1 MRERE
6 REGGSASL
14 AGVDAYIHSLPDR
27 RTNRAW
33 VGCASQDSRPEEAL
47 RTITMAATDIEL
59 LQGAQLR
66 LEQQQMTLQSEMH
79 RMEEALTAK
88 LDALLAASGNAP
100 GRGREEQADC
110 APAVH
115 VVDEVVP
122 TATGSGVAE
131 RAVPAGRATRRV
143 KLADLPHNAPA
154 ARSERTAGVKF
165 SG

>member
-47 RTITMAATDIEL
+47 RTIAMAATDIEL

-115 VVDEVVP
+115 VVDEGVP

>member
-1 MRERE
+1 
-6 REGGSASL
+6 
-14 AGVDAYIHSLPDR
+14 
-27 RTNRAW
+27 
-33 VGCASQDSRPEEAL
+33 
-47 RTITMAATDIEL
+47 MAATDIEL
-59 LQGAQLR
+59 LQGAQVR

-100 GRGREEQADC
+100 APLEAGRGREEQADC

-115 VVDEVVP
+115 VVDEGVP

-143 KLADLPHNAPA
+143 KLADLPHNDPA